1 MKCSLCGYEFDKD
14 ALICHAQCPLAQGCH
29 IICCPN
35 CGYQVVDETKSD
47 TIQLLRKI
55 KGTVRRWQSATEE
68 NT

>member
-14 ALICHAQCPLAQGCH
+14 ALACHAQCPLAQGCH

-35 CGYQVVDETKSD
+35 CGYQVVDETKSG

-55 KGTVRRWQSATEE
+55 TGTVRRWQSATEE
-68 NT
+68 SV